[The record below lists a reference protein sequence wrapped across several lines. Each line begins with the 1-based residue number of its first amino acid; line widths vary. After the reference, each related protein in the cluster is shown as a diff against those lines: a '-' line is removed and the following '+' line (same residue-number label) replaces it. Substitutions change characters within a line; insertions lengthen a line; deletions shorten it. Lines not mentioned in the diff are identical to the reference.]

1 MENLYIVNE
10 YEDYGEY
17 CYIVKADTIDK
28 ALSYFMDC
36 KRAED
41 TSGYEI
47 KDNNG
52 KYIDGV
58 LKDEFGYVLTKFRL
72 SLLEFDTSNV
82 IFMGGYSE

>member
-1 MENLYIVNE
+1 MENLYTVKE

-17 CYIVKADTIDK
+17 CYVVKADTINN
-28 ALSYFMDC
+28 ALLYFMDC

-47 KDNNG
+47 KDTNG

-58 LKDEFGYVLTKFRL
+58 LKDEFGLVLTKFRL
-72 SLLEFDTSNV
+72 SPLEFDSSNV